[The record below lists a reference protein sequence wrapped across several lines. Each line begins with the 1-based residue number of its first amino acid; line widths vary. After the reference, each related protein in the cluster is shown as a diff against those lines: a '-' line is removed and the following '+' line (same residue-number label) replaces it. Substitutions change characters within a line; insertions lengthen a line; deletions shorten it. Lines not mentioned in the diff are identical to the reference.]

1 MPIKKVM
8 FLTDIWCFCK
18 IVELVLSL
26 FVWVFLSQMY
36 IKVKLI
42 KSKKVFKMKIVKE
55 GYVFIISTFVV
66 SLILFFSNAGI
77 ITNILGFLF
86 LLVSLFCL
94 YFFRDPNIEITKGD
108 GLILSPCNGTVLE
121 VSENEM
127 EKVVRVF
134 LSVLDVH
141 LQRSPIAGKVVS
153 VEHKPG
159 KFLKAMEPQAH
170 IVNEQ
175 NIITIE
181 NENGKYLVKQIA
193 GILARRCVS
202 WVKPGDILKAGDKIG
217 VIKFISQVDIHMP
230 KNVDIKVNF
239 GDKTVSGV
247 TIFATLSR

>member
-1 MPIKKVM
+1 
-8 FLTDIWCFCK
+8 
-18 IVELVLSL
+18 
-26 FVWVFLSQMY
+26 MY

-55 GYVFIISTFVV
+55 GYVFIISTFGV
-66 SLILFFSNAGI
+66 SLILFFSNVGI

-121 VSENEM
+121 VSENDVQ
-127 EKVVRVF
+127 KVVRVF

-181 NENGKYLVKQIA
+181 NENGKYLIKQIA

-217 VIKFISQVDIHMP
+217 VIKFSSQVDIHMP
-230 KNVDIKVNF
+230 RNVDVKVKF
-239 GDKTVSGV
+239 GEKVVAGV